1 MSSER
6 ENRSNEEIDMQLASG
21 IAAFEG
27 KHFAVAM
34 QNLSPL
40 AEADIAEAQYRVA
53 IMQQNGLI
61 GSENLEEAANWMRR
75 AAEQG
80 HAMAQHGLGF
90 MYMQGEGQEKDISQ
104 AIEWFEKAAAQ
115 GLAGSLTTLGMIY
128 QEGDGVDKDEEKA
141 KAYYKAAGFDM

>member
-1 MSSER
+1 MSSDQNNTDIQEM
-6 ENRSNEEIDMQLASG
+6 NMQLSSG

-40 AEADIAEAQYRVA
+40 AEEGNVDAQYRVA

-61 GSENLEEAANWMRR
+61 GSEDQQQAAIWMRK

-80 HAMAQHGLGF
+80 HALAQHGIGF
-90 MYMQGEGQEKDISQ
+90 MYMEGEGVDKDVPK
-104 AIEWFEKAAAQ
+104 AIEWLEKAAAQ

-128 QEGDGVDKDEEKA
+128 QEGNGVEQDEEKA
-141 KAYYKAAGFDM
+141 KSYYKAAGFDM